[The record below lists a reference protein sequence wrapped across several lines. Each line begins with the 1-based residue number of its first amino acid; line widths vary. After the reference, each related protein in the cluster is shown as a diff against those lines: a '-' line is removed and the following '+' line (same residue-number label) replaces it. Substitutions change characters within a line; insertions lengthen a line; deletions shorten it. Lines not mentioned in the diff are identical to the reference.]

1 MLQDLFMALSSIND
15 YLSIFI
21 TWAFVVPFLYNFAST
36 INCRNKHVMY
46 ISLVMM
52 LSYTFSLFMFKA
64 SFILTGSIYL
74 DLVIA
79 DLLTIFT
86 LVFLSYNY
94 KHANATAYYYL
105 ILGLTLNAILH
116 MAMHYD
122 YIVLVSYDYWW
133 LWGVYGV
140 GLFSSDLL
148 MAIVLIINKDILG
161 LVKIKKFLFS
171 GQLLQKTTQNK

>member
-1 MLQDLFMALSSIND
+1 MLQHVFMALSTVND

-21 TWAFVVPFLYNFAST
+21 TWAFVVPFLYNFACT
-36 INCRNKHVMY
+36 INCRNKHIMY
-46 ISLVMM
+46 ISLVIM
-52 LSYTFSLFMFKA
+52 LSYTLSLFMFKA

-86 LVFLSYNY
+86 LACLSYNY

-105 ILGLTLNAILH
+105 LCGLTFNATLH

-122 YIVLVSYDYWW
+122 YVVLVSYDYWW

-140 GLFSSDLL
+140 GQFSSDLI

-161 LVKIKKFLFS
+161 LVKLKRALFNRNELQAMAKK
-171 GQLLQKTTQNK
+171 

>member
-1 MLQDLFMALSSIND
+1 MLQPVFMALSAVND

-21 TWAFVVPFLYNFAST
+21 TWVFVVPFLYNFACT
-36 INCRNKHVMY
+36 INCRNKHVMH

-52 LSYTFSLFMFKA
+52 LSYTLSLFMFKA

-86 LVFLSYNY
+86 LACLSYNY

-105 ILGLTLNAILH
+105 LFGLTFNATLH

-122 YIVLVSYDYWW
+122 YVVLVSYDYWW

-140 GLFSSDLL
+140 GQFSSDLI
-148 MAIVLIINKDILG
+148 MALVLIINKDILG
-161 LVKIKKFLFS
+161 LVKLKRALFNRGES
-171 GQLLQKTTQNK
+171 QAMVRK

>member
-1 MLQDLFMALSSIND
+1 MLQNVFMALSTIND

-21 TWAFVVPFLYNFAST
+21 TWAFVVPFLYNYACI
-36 INCRNKHVMY
+36 INCRNKHVMF

-52 LSYTFSLFMFKA
+52 LSYTFSLIMFKA
-64 SFILTGSIYL
+64 SLTLTDSIYL

-79 DLLTIFT
+79 DLLIILS
-86 LVFLSYNY
+86 LVYFSYSY
-94 KHANATAYYYL
+94 VHANATAYYYL
-105 ILGLTLNAILH
+105 VFGLTFNAILH

-122 YIVLVSYDYWW
+122 YVVLVSYDYWW

-140 GLFSSDLL
+140 GQFSSDLI

-161 LVKIKKFLFS
+161 LVKIKNFLLS
-171 GQLLQKTTQNK
+171 SRLLQKTI